1 MLDFRPSFADIC
13 VEQGLFAWLLRR
25 GTQRGAL
32 DANKMFAS
40 ELLSLLLQSTELAR
54 KRLTEKVDGFDLLL
68 RVGFITLQFQ
78 EYCESKKSDYKMYLI
93 DDKVSIS
100 ILGLT
105 RNLDSFNVI

>member
-25 GTQRGAL
+25 ATQRGAL

-68 RVGFITLQFQ
+68 RVCFYYTF
-78 EYCESKKSDYKMYLI
+78 KKSVKTFH
-93 DDKVSIS
+93 V
-100 ILGLT
+100 
-105 RNLDSFNVI
+105 